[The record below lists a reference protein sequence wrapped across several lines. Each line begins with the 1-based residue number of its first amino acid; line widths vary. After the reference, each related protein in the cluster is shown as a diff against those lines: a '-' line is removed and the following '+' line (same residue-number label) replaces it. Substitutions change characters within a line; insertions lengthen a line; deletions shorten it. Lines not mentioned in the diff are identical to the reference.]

1 MENYSKYLQVTPIA
15 SFTVIFLANQIYG
28 EVDPSFVKE
37 YFGELLEIWE
47 FMDYQDKIHS
57 VTFNKSVVHPLLTS
71 GWKQMKDV
79 FLFNPNQEIDFL
91 YYGNSL
97 FGMMCSKRL
106 ECVCQIPMYHSRF
119 LKFGYTLD
127 FYLQLSYDVLNKGFL
142 NITGA
147 FEDYMRYCDFKI
159 LIACCDN
166 GMIIPFQV
174 ALTDEPFRTTS
185 IGTGWEY
192 FCQENRFVAG
202 DVLCFKFNIWNYSN
216 SVNVYKINE

>member
-1 MENYSKYLQVTPIA
+1 
-15 SFTVIFLANQIYG
+15 
-28 EVDPSFVKE
+28 
-37 YFGELLEIWE
+37 
-47 FMDYQDKIHS
+47 
-57 VTFNKSVVHPLLTS
+57 
-71 GWKQMKDV
+71 
-79 FLFNPNQEIDFL
+79 
-91 YYGNSL
+91 
-97 FGMMCSKRL
+97 MMCSKRL

-147 FEDYMRYCDFKI
+147 FEDSMRYCDFKI

-174 ALTDEPFRTTS
+174 ALTDEPFKTTS

-192 FCQENRFVAG
+192 FYQENRFVVG